1 MDKPRHL
8 AGFVHSISKYIALDK
23 FIALEE
29 NVSTEDIKSVL
40 IHNSL
45 PLSVAEKYLK
55 LYVADIDWSNHIGNL
70 YSNFYNKSKDPEL
83 AKENV
88 RKAIS
93 CATLLPL
100 IKKTTIPDPPSNLL
114 FWCTAWQE
122 FKEQDWFKLFQ
133 EIIKEDVIISEN
145 RNKIINIGIIDP
157 IDVSPI
163 TRQAYNWLYEKCA
176 VEYQYDSIPEDLK
189 NKLSNLVK
197 AYGGAV
203 ICNIFVKHKLYVDKV
218 LNWRSGYFFE
228 KQIYKVYS
236 FDQIAKIKTAEI
248 NKTNQKYIKKVG
260 A

>member
-1 MDKPRHL
+1 M
-8 AGFVHSISKYIALDK
+8 
-23 FIALEE
+23 
-29 NVSTEDIKSVL
+29 STEELKNVVEQ
-40 IHNSL
+40 NAL
-45 PLSVAEKYLK
+45 PISVAEKYLK

-70 YSNFYNKSKDPEL
+70 YNNFNNKLKDPNL

-88 RKAIS
+88 RRAIS

-122 FKEQDWFKLFQ
+122 FKEQDWFSLFQ
-133 EIIKEDVIISEN
+133 EVIQEDINISIN
-145 RNKIINIGIIDP
+145 RNRIINIGVIDP
-157 IDVSPI
+157 IDISPI

-176 VEYQYDSIPEDLK
+176 LEYMNSSVPEPLK

-197 AYGGAV
+197 AYGGAT
-203 ICNIFVKHKLYVDKV
+203 ICNMFVNHKLNIDKV

-236 FDQIAKIKTAEI
+236 FEQISKIKTAEL